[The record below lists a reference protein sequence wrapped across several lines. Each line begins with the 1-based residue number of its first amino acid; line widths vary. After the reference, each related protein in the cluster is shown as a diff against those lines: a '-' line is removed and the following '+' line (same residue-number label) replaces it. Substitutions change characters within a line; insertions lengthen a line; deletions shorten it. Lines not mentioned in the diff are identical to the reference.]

1 MRKRIGGSGGNGA
14 QKDWMHGGR
23 DAQGLGVCCYFVVL
37 GYTKRLKNRLSLF
50 EMFGKLKGYAG
61 GLTRTASNRSISD
74 LVEKLGLGLM
84 YR

>member
-1 MRKRIGGSGGNGA
+1 MRDRIGGSDRKEA

-23 DAQGLGVCCYFVVL
+23 DAQVLGVCCYFVVL
-37 GYTKRLKNRLSLF
+37 GYTKRLKTSLPLF

-74 LVEKLGLGLM
+74 LVEKLGASLAD
-84 YR
+84 R